1 MVNHHL
7 RSFMFHVHVYIYNN
21 SNNNNSNNSNNN
33 NYYNYYNYN
42 NQSYIYMYML
52 LKMYNMIYYYCIH
65 CIIYNNIISHQIT
78 TYHIRSYDINSPD
91 CLAEISQGLP
101 RQHAGAEKNLERWR
115 SLSYIYIYIMY
126 IYVYITWYFLA
137 SLGWRFF
144 SWLKPAETGLGHRI
158 QAPAPVS
165 AARPWC

>member
-7 RSFMFHVHVYIYNN
+7 RSFMFHVHIYIYIYNN

-115 SLSYIYIYIMY
+115 SMFFNVIANYSICHTVDSIY
-126 IYVYITWYFLA
+126 
-137 SLGWRFF
+137 F
-144 SWLKPAETGLGHRI
+144 SNDLLVI
-158 QAPAPVS
+158 IN
-165 AARPWC
+165 

>member
-1 MVNHHL
+1 MVPQYLMVNHHL
-7 RSFMFHVHVYIYNN
+7 RSFMFHVHIYIYNN
-21 SNNNNSNNSNNN
+21 SNINNSNNSNNN

-42 NQSYIYMYML
+42 KSYIYMYML

-115 SLSYIYIYIMY
+115 SMFFNVIANYSICHTVDSIY
-126 IYVYITWYFLA
+126 
-137 SLGWRFF
+137 F
-144 SWLKPAETGLGHRI
+144 SNDLLVI
-158 QAPAPVS
+158 IN
-165 AARPWC
+165 